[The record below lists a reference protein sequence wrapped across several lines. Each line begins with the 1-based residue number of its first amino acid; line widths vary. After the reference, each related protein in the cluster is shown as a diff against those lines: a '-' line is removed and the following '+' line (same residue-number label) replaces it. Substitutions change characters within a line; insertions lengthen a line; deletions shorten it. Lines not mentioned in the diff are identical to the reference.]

1 MRAQCVFVLQR
12 FCNGA
17 VERCRALLCKL
28 ATIGLLK
35 NKIKQ
40 QLILRDLATNQGVVG
55 SNPAGRANY
64 IKGLQTCRPF
74 LLGEDHGELAT
85 CPPPGGVLY
94 DNLNVPPQAGQTF
107 DQLPFRDSTELPAQQ
122 GGDLGLSQA

>member
-1 MRAQCVFVLQR
+1 MLQR

-17 VERCRALLCKL
+17 VERCGALLCKL

-55 SNPAGRANY
+55 SNPAGRAKNQRLRLPLG
-64 IKGLQTCRPF
+64 GLIFFLQRFCRSIWLRNGCTGNMTGIYDIYHAALKQSGIIEVRGF
-74 LLGEDHGELAT
+74 EEVSEL
-85 CPPPGGVLY
+85 V
-94 DNLNVPPQAGQTF
+94 
-107 DQLPFRDSTELPAQQ
+107 
-122 GGDLGLSQA
+122 